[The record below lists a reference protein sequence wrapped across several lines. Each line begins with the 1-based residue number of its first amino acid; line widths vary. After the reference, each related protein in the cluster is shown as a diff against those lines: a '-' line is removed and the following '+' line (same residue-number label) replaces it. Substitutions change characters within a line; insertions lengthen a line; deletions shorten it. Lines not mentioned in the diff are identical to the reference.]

1 MSNRIFPNYKIIG
14 TLILVLGVLA
24 IVITTSLP
32 LSTAG
37 NEKINM
43 SDGLYMYDSWIEHL
57 LKGGI
62 SVRFEKCF
70 VVKNNI
76 IYSFQDA
83 MKKIGV
89 SKLNKLFADSKKY
102 KILFGGENIG
112 EIYNVNIENDGYR
125 RYEEELYTKN
135 IKEGPA
141 YGSGGYGSAVKCLAV
156 PEKYKEVKKKVYT
169 TIPQEE
175 VDKIAK
181 LAKEKLLPLLI
192 SRKGFAKYKITEME
206 LYKDSLL
213 HLDKISYRNDELY
226 IGRYQYAFKT
236 AKNAYWFDIIF
247 SARKDSFH
255 IVTTDYEEGDLVAG
269 YMTIYGMLDVDG
281 CGEDELI
288 IEKEAPREG
297 ETTIW
302 LEIHKQKPDGNWTR
316 ITVSKTRR
324 IL

>member
-1 MSNRIFPNYKIIG
+1 
-14 TLILVLGVLA
+14 LA

-112 EIYNVNIENDGYR
+112 EIYNVK
-125 RYEEELYTKN
+125 KN

-141 YGSGGYGSAVKCLAV
+141 YGSGAFGHGSAVKCLAV